1 MSETFQQ
8 EVLEQLRESGSD
20 LTKPHNFEFY
30 FYVPTEADADKAVEK
45 IRSSGFSTA
54 EVSRA
59 ASGSGWLCLAR
70 KTIIPDQADLSDHAR
85 FLEQVAAAVRGEFDG
100 WEAEIVDP

>member
-20 LTKPHNFEFY
+20 VTKPHDFEFY
-30 FYVPTEADADKAVEK
+30 LYVPTKPYAEKAADK
-45 IRSSGFSTA
+45 IRTSGFSAA

-85 FLEQVAAAVRGEFDG
+85 FLEQVAVALGGEFDG
-100 WEAEIVDP
+100 WEAGIV

>member
-1 MSETFQQ
+1 MSATFKN

-20 LTKPHNFEFY
+20 LTKPHAFEFY
-30 FYVPTEADADKAVEK
+30 IYVPTQDYANKAAQK
-45 IRSSGFSTA
+45 IRNSGYSSA

-70 KTIIPDQADLSDHAR
+70 KTIIPEQADLSDHAR
-85 FLEQVAAAVRGEFDG
+85 FLEQVAAAVGGEFDG
-100 WEAEIVDP
+100 WEAEIVA